1 MAKIYTG
8 LEKDRLPCHILML
21 RGGGESA
28 MVAKNKDGRQNAPEK
43 SLSATFWGTR
53 GTYPVA
59 TADALAF
66 GGNTLCVEI
75 KVGSRQFI
83 IDAGTGIIPLGHTMK
98 LRQQERID
106 LLFSHM
112 HLDHIEG
119 LPFFSPLADAKANIH
134 FYCGNLDGASPEAIL
149 SDVFRPPVFPLPV
162 QSFASSVFFHGFEAG
177 ETLDFSGIT
186 IKTIRLN
193 HPSGATGYRFEAGGA
208 AIVLAFDVEHSGE
221 APDDALT
228 AFCAG
233 ADILVYDITYDAQ
246 DYKNAIGWGHS
257 TPEAAA
263 LLAQAAGVGQLI
275 GIHHNPL
282 YHEGRLQ
289 TLEAHLAKLYPRA
302 ILAREGMV
310 VTAR

>member
-1 MAKIYTG
+1 
-8 LEKDRLPCHILML
+8 
-21 RGGGESA
+21 
-28 MVAKNKDGRQNAPEK
+28 MVARNGDRTQNASENG
-43 SLSATFWGTR
+43 LSATFWGTR

-83 IDAGTGIIPLGHTMK
+83 IDAGTGIISLGHAMK
-98 LRQQERID
+98 LRQHEERID

-177 ETLDFSGIT
+177 ETLDFSGIS

-193 HPSGATGYRFEAGGA
+193 HPSGATGYRFEAGDA
-208 AIVLAFDVEHSGE
+208 AIVLAFDVEHEGE
-221 APDDALT
+221 TPDDALT

-233 ADILVYDITYDAQ
+233 ADILIYDITYDAD
-246 DYKNAIGWGHS
+246 DYQNAIGWGHS

-263 LLAQAAGVGQLI
+263 LLAKAAGVGQLI

-282 YHEGRLQ
+282 YSEARLQ
-289 TLEAHLAKLYPRA
+289 KLEAHLAMLCPGA

-310 VTAR
+310 VTAGDA